1 MTGRRYGGFWRRS
14 FALLIDKVILYFVSL
29 ILFLIG
35 LLALGLKGD
44 MMGRVLAS
52 PEDITHGMGV
62 FGLLYIAASLLA
74 GMTYFTWFH
83 GIGGRTPGKILLG
96 LRVIQ
101 ASGDPMTP
109 GVAFLRWVG
118 YLISGPVFCLGFLWI
133 AFDGRKQGWHDK
145 IAATLV
151 IRERGESDLGAYGN
165 PTDNTASISTAPAGV
180 VAALPPFAGEQ
191 KTFVPPQEEQRET
204 PGADGFLPHP

>member
-35 LLALGLKGD
+35 LLALGLEGD
-44 MMGRVLAS
+44 MLGRVLAS
-52 PEDITHGMGV
+52 PGDIIPGMGV
-62 FGLLYIAASLLA
+62 FALLYLAASFLA
-74 GMTYFTWFH
+74 GVIYFTWFH
-83 GIGGRTPGKILLG
+83 GIGGRTPGKMLLG

-101 ASGDPMTP
+101 ASGEPMTP

-118 YLISGPVFCLGFLWI
+118 YLISGPVFCLGFLWV

-151 IRERGESDLGAYGN
+151 IHGRGKSDRADGEAM
-165 PTDNTASISTAPAGV
+165 PPSSVDAGMRPSAEGQNMV
-180 VAALPPFAGEQ
+180 VPPPE
-191 KTFVPPQEEQRET
+191 PPQEK
-204 PGADGFLPHP
+204 PCADATLPLP